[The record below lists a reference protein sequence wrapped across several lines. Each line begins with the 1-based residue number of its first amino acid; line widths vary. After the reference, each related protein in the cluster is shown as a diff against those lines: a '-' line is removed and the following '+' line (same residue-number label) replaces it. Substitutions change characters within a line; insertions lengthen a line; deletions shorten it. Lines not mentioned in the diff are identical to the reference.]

1 MKNFGILY
9 YYEIKKLLKRPL
21 LWAVL
26 FLLTAGAFAVSFDD
40 TILAKVRLAGIT
52 LPDGEELSFREWAV
66 RAHKNGIVLNG
77 TPMDDSFFRDM
88 GAALPDTDDR
98 GISLWCYENDSPYS
112 TFFETM
118 CGFDNYPRNITSAEF
133 YSLRREWVEKLWD
146 NWELTDNEKAYWIR
160 KEEQLSQPY
169 VYREPWPGI
178 TVWLDGLPHL
188 LILFVLAAAVCLCP
202 AFSEDQRLCVDRLV
216 FASRESRLPLG
227 LAKLSAG
234 FTAGVLT
241 GAFLISGNLA
251 GAFAAWGSDGLNAPF
266 QMVDLTY
273 SNSFRISDVI
283 LCQVLMMILFCA
295 VCSVFTMLVS
305 AFTHSTIAALAIPFL
320 ALFFLLGIRTPDGR
334 CAVLFPQYVIGQF
347 GIHERCVNRLCS
359 VYLDGIQTFILLCM
373 GLLLALS
380 VLCWLCWQRN
390 VIQKR

>member
-26 FLLTAGAFAVSFDD
+26 FLLTAAAFAVSSDD
-40 TILAKVRLAGIT
+40 TILVKVRLAGIT

-66 RAHKNGIVLNG
+66 RAHKNGIALNG
-77 TPMDDSFFRDM
+77 TPIDDSFFRDM
-88 GAALPDTDDR
+88 EAALPDTDNV
-98 GISLWCYENDSPYS
+98 GIRFWCYENDSPYS

-118 CGFDNYPRNITSAEF
+118 CGNYPRNVSSAEF
-133 YSLRREWVEKLWD
+133 YSLRRELVEERWD
-146 NWELTDNEKAYWIR
+146 NHGLTDGEKAYWIR
-160 KEEQLSQPY
+160 KEERLSQPY
-169 VYREPWPGI
+169 IYREPWPGI

-202 AFSEDQRLCVDRLV
+202 AFSEDQRLRVDRLV

-234 FTAGVLT
+234 FTAGVLA
-241 GAFLISGNLA
+241 GAVLIAGNLA
-251 GAFAAWGSDGLNAPF
+251 GAFAAWGSDGLDAPF
-266 QMVDLTY
+266 QMVDLTC

-305 AFTHSTIAALAIPFL
+305 AFNHSTIAALAIPFP
-320 ALFFLLGIRTPDGR
+320 AFFFLLGIRTPDGR
-334 CAVLFPQYVIGQF
+334 CAVLFPQYTIGRF
-347 GIHERCVNRLCS
+347 GISELRVNRLCG
-359 VYLDGIQTFILLCM
+359 VYLDAIWTFMLLCM

-380 VLCWLCWQRN
+380 ALCWLCWRRN
-390 VIQKR
+390 AVQKR